1 MVVQVEI
8 TFETMMAERFVKWKA
23 DSGVKATPAAKPP
36 TKSKAKA
43 PPATNS
49 THKAT
54 ASSPPPPD
62 KAKPAKASKRGIS
75 IAAAQQ
81 QEPHNDTDGVD
92 NDDDSLRAGGGTSKK
107 KRGAPQNTIQ
117 RFLQSKALVK
127 FPPMT
132 THGCVMDA
140 GSRSTDPSNTVQHPL
155 QELSRAE
162 KSRQAMV
169 VDKLTYM
176 GFSRADALLSCEKCG
191 SDHIDT
197 NMIWLVSMVEERR
210 FQDELNKAQIESELQ
225 KRDEDT
231 QHKRKELQVLETTS
245 SLRALFPESVAFD
258 PESHA
263 PLVIDLI
270 DKFLLNMDD
279 PATSPLRQAVADILT
294 HETKARRW
302 YPRPSKCY
310 VADLV
315 QRVNGTLAT
324 HPPTAACCGQRTPS
338 KRECPLLT
346 LVQAELATLK
356 AHLYMS
362 TSNVG
367 GVPQAFLDADDANRF
382 SLAADG
388 FEVCNVQD
396 LVSDDDD

>member
-132 THGCVMDA
+132 THGGVMDA

-231 QHKRKELQVLETTS
+231 QHKRVTTHT
-245 SLRALFPESVAFD
+245 VVKT
-258 PESHA
+258 HA